1 MALCSLEDSREKAV
15 QLAKCRSV
23 DGVVSTPDVACVYH
37 MYCMQVV
44 LQEDQSL
51 EDGRAIA
58 EELMVSL
65 GVACDEL
72 LSGAYMDM
80 ILEGQ
85 LKDSKNK

>member
-1 MALCSLEDSREKAV
+1 M
-15 QLAKCRSV
+15 
-23 DGVVSTPDVACVYH
+23 
-37 MYCMQVV
+37 V

>member
-1 MALCSLEDSREKAV
+1 M
-15 QLAKCRSV
+15 
-23 DGVVSTPDVACVYH
+23 
-37 MYCMQVV
+37 V

-85 LKDSKNK
+85 LKDSKNMQVMFIVPQASSMTHCNDPLLIHSVAYFLHGNLFWFQL

>member
-1 MALCSLEDSREKAV
+1 M
-15 QLAKCRSV
+15 
-23 DGVVSTPDVACVYH
+23 
-37 MYCMQVV
+37 V

-65 GVACDEL
+65 GVARDEL

-85 LKDSKNK
+85 LQDSKSK